1 MNILFYFIIFCLGVT
16 FGSFFTL
23 AVHRIPLRQNIT
35 HERSYCPTCNHK
47 LAFLDLIPVLS
58 YMFLGGKCRY
68 CKEKIRPRYMLLE
81 IFSGIVFV
89 LFALSIQLDLFHL
102 ATDKLVYFGFGIVYI
117 ATLFIIAGIDKEYR
131 KIEKP
136 VWLFQFLI
144 VSAYMMYLY
153 IVGQANIYRYVIYL
167 VAMTIIALLHTVY
180 LRKKLTSS
188 YPMDILLLVCVMA
201 LFSYEYQMI
210 LTIILTLLW
219 IACIVLF
226 DKVIRKAR
234 TYRKNDTSIVARLPI
249 AFCLA
254 CSNIII
260 LLATNLYYLG

>member
-35 HERSYCPTCNHK
+35 HERSYCPSCNHK
-47 LAFLDLIPVLS
+47 LAFWDLIPVLS

-68 CKEKIRPRYMLLE
+68 CKEKIRPRYFLLE

-102 ATDKLVYFGFGIVYI
+102 STDKIVYFGFGIVYI

-167 VAMTIIALLHTVY
+167 VAMVILALLHTLY
-180 LRKKLTSS
+180 LRKKTESS
-188 YPMDILLLVCVMA
+188 YPMDILLFV
-201 LFSYEYQMI
+201 
-210 LTIILTLLW
+210 
-219 IACIVLF
+219 
-226 DKVIRKAR
+226 
-234 TYRKNDTSIVARLPI
+234 
-249 AFCLA
+249 
-254 CSNIII
+254 
-260 LLATNLYYLG
+260 